1 MTLNTQNILYH
12 HMTHPLI
19 EHCPTIL
26 MTKPVFVIMV
36 MPIDKNIL
44 TNGSRLLKIKSR
56 LNF

>member
-1 MTLNTQNILYH
+1 
-12 HMTHPLI
+12 MTHPLI